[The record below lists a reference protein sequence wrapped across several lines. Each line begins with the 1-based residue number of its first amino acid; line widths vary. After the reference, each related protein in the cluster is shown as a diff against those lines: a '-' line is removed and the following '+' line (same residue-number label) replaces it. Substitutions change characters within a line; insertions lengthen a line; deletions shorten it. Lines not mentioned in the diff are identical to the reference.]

1 MTITC
6 SVCGKPLSLS
16 EINSIAL
23 TNETIVKICNIVRKR
38 LEQQM
43 CRA

>member
-38 LEQQM
+38 LEQQLH
-43 CRA
+43 CA